1 MATVLLIHG
10 LGAQRW
16 MLRPL
21 EQVIRQHG
29 FDALTWGYSSVGRS
43 ITTHAQQ
50 FRALLQQVN
59 DASQQFHVVSH
70 SMGGII
76 LRAAVDGMTLPS
88 AGRLVMLGPPN
99 SGSRVA
105 RSLARWLNPLC
116 PALGDLSDA
125 PGSFVNRLPP
135 PMQFETGVIAAAHDH
150 VVALSSTHIPG
161 ERDHTIVPCRHGM
174 LLFHR
179 QAAEQTVAF
188 LRQGSFL
195 ATHPASAP
203 SLCREP

>member
-21 EQVIRQHG
+21 EQVIRQQG
-29 FDALTWGYSSVGRS
+29 FRTLIWGYSSVGRS
-43 ITTHAQQ
+43 ITAHAER
-50 FRALLQQVN
+50 FRAALRQVN
-59 DASQQFHVVSH
+59 DTSEQFHVVSH

-76 LRAAVDGMTLPS
+76 LRAAVDGLSLPS

-105 RSLARWLNPLC
+105 RSLSRWLNPLC
-116 PALGDLSDA
+116 PALGELSDA

-135 PMQFETGVIAAAHDH
+135 PTQFETGIIAAAHDH
-150 VVALSSTHIPG
+150 VVALSSTHLSC

-195 ATHPASAP
+195 ATHHNSAP
-203 SLCREP
+203 SLCRES